1 MRSEGAEVGGRQSL
15 TFLPPWFGTVQVRGN
30 VSVLR
35 FSGPAAANF
44 ANFVP
49 KTINAMIYVKK
60 PSYGARVGWNYT
72 SRRRAAAVTG
82 RGIEAGT
89 FNWTA
94 PRLYCDVELQYFL
107 TRNLTLY
114 ATSRNV
120 QDKPQDGET
129 FGPNTPEVARFR
141 TRSGFGSTWS
151 LGVQGRF

>member
-1 MRSEGAEVGGRQSL
+1 MWASSLPARRRRPTGRFASA
-15 TFLPPWFGTVQVRGN
+15 
-30 VSVLR
+30 

-72 SRRRAAAVTG
+72 SRRRATAVTG
-82 RGIEAGT
+82 RGIEDGT

-107 TRNLTLY
+107 T
-114 ATSRNV
+114 
-120 QDKPQDGET
+120 
-129 FGPNTPEVARFR
+129 PESDVVCDVSQHTGQAA
-141 TRSGFGSTWS
+141 
-151 LGVQGRF
+151 GR